1 MPKTNHLELL
11 PENIPQSSNAK
22 RRSINWHIRNTI
34 RKKEQTAKNDWIM
47 FVLKLS
53 QLELNICSITY
64 DLNISSLVPYLETSR
79 ANFLATWFAT
89 LHGV

>member
-34 RKKEQTAKNDWIM
+34 RKKEQTAKND
-47 FVLKLS
+47 
-53 QLELNICSITY
+53 
-64 DLNISSLVPYLETSR
+64 
-79 ANFLATWFAT
+79 
-89 LHGV
+89 